1 MAKMKDGQATII
13 EESKHRVCFM
23 SWGWDWEAEGDEG
36 AGRGGEERGMNI
48 VTAAFKHKNHLRDN
62 CRTLTNAGCLI
73 NGCDMRIIGSH
84 NSSRTIGDHGSAG
97 GGPEQPTCKKR
108 KTKQKGT
115 QQNEDKQTTAVCQP
129 RMETGRQL
137 VNHLST

>member
-1 MAKMKDGQATII
+1 MGRPLLSRSRSTESVSCLGDGTGRR
-13 EESKHRVCFM
+13 RVM
-23 SWGWDWEAEGDEG
+23 REPGG
-36 AGRGGEERGMNI
+36 GGEERGMNI

-62 CRTLTNAGCLI
+62 CRTLTNAGCPI

-137 VNHLST
+137 VNRLST